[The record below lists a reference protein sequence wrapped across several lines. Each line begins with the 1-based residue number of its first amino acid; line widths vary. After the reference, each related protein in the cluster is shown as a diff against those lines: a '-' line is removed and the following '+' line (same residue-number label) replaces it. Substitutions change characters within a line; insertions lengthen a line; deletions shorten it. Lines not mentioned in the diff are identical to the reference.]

1 MRRRLASGATPIA
14 SGWTGPVDPRQGAC
28 CTLDLSAV
36 VLLSYMQL
44 DKAYDPSRIEP
55 AWAEWWVSEGLFK
68 ADATSTRPV
77 FSLVIPPPN
86 VTGALHMGHMFETSQ
101 VDITM
106 RWQRMKGRNVLWLP
120 GTDHAGIA
128 TQMLVER
135 HLAEGGIE
143 RRTIGREKFLEHVWA
158 WKANYGGRIV
168 GQLKRVGASCDWSR
182 ERFTMDPGLS
192 RAVTECFVRLYEQGL
207 IYRGEYLVNW
217 DPGTQT
223 AISDL
228 EVEYETQQG
237 SLWYLRY
244 PVEGSDSEHVV
255 VATTRPET
263 MLGDSAVAVHP
274 DDERY
279 RHLHGRTVLLPLVGR
294 RLPVILDDFVD
305 PAFGTGIVKVT
316 PAHDAND
323 FAAGQRHGLEFI
335 TVLDENARINDQGG
349 KYEGLDRYAA
359 RKRIVADL
367 ERAGLVE
374 RVEDYTNNIGRSQ
387 RSGQPVE
394 PRVSTQWFVR
404 TQTLAAAAIR
414 AVERGETRIAPE
426 QWERNY
432 FEWMHN
438 IRDWCIS
445 RQLWWGHQI
454 PAWHLEDGSIVV
466 ARSTQEAEGEARRRG
481 AAVSHRESDV
491 LDTWFSSGL
500 WPFSTMG
507 WPDDTEDFATFYPT
521 SLLNT
526 GFDILFFWVARM
538 MMLGIAMTGKA
549 PFARVHIHGLV
560 RDADKQKMSKTKGN
574 VIDPIHMTEKYGTDA
589 VRFALVASAGQGS
602 DVVLQEDRIAG
613 YRTFAN
619 KIWNALRFVG
629 MSLEKADAEVWTPRD
644 LTTFRPLPDEESGKV
659 SLADRWIFSRL
670 RTVSAEANEHIEKFR
685 YHEVAGILYHF
696 FWHEFCDWYIEL
708 KKFSFRPGSG
718 LTNEWRNMLA
728 ATERSLRLLHPV
740 MPFITEDLWQRL
752 SANTA
757 DRPQSIALS
766 AYPEPINEDEDGDAE
781 RDVSILQTLVSTAR
795 NLRAEMSIPPRDN
808 LTGTVFSEDQAV
820 RAVVQERS
828 DALGRLAGVTLQ
840 ARPGKAAPGEAMG
853 HTASFDLRIEIPQD
867 RRAALRAK
875 LEKQLGQLEKAATGA
890 RGRLGNEAFLV
901 KAPEHVVSSLH
912 RKLSDYESQIERIQ
926 ATLSTLQ

>member
-1 MRRRLASGATPIA
+1 
-14 SGWTGPVDPRQGAC
+14 
-28 CTLDLSAV
+28 
-36 VLLSYMQL
+36 MQL
-44 DKAYDPSRIEP
+44 EKAYDPSRIEP
-55 AWAEWWVSEGLFK
+55 AWAEWWVSEGLFQ
-68 ADATSTRPV
+68 ADATSSKPV

-135 HLAEGGIE
+135 HLAKDGID
-143 RRTIGREKFLEHVWA
+143 RRSLGRERFLEHVWR
-158 WKANYGGRIV
+158 WKETYGGRIV
-168 GQLKRVGASCDWSR
+168 DQLKRVGASCDWTR
-182 ERFTMDPGLS
+182 ERFTMDHGLS

-207 IYRGEYLVNW
+207 VYRGEYMVNW

-237 SLWYLRY
+237 SLWHLRY
-244 PVEGSDSEHVV
+244 PVEGPDGGHVV

-263 MLGDSAVAVHP
+263 MLGDTAIAVHP
-274 DDERY
+274 NDDRY
-279 RHLHGRTVLLPLVGR
+279 RHLHGRSVTLPLVGR
-294 RLPVILDDFVD
+294 SLPVILDDFVD

-316 PAHDAND
+316 PAHDPND
-323 FAAGQRHGLEFI
+323 FAAGKRHNLEFI
-335 TVLDENARINDQGG
+335 TVLDERGRINGRGG
-349 KYEGLDRYAA
+349 AYEGLDRYEA
-359 RKRIVADL
+359 RKRVVEDL
-367 ERAGLVE
+367 QALDLIEK
-374 RVEDYTNNIGRSQ
+374 VEDYANNIGRSQ
-387 RSGQPVE
+387 RSGLAVE

-404 TQTLAAAAIR
+404 TKTLADAAIR
-414 AVERGETRIAPE
+414 AVENGRTEIVPD
-426 QWERNY
+426 QWQRNY
-432 FEWMHN
+432 FEWMRN

-454 PAWHLEDGSIVV
+454 PAWHLEDGSVVV
-466 ARSTQEAEGEARRRG
+466 ARSQAEAEAEAARRG
-481 AAVSHRESDV
+481 LAISHRETDV

-507 WPDDTEDFATFYPT
+507 WPDDTNDLKAFYPT

-538 MMLGIAMTGKA
+538 MMLGIAMTGEA
-549 PFARVHIHGLV
+549 PFARVYIHGLV

-574 VIDPIHMTEKYGTDA
+574 VIDPIEMTERYGTDA

-602 DVVLQEDRIAG
+602 DVVLKEERIAG

-629 MSLEKADAEVWTPRD
+629 LSLEKAGAGVWTPED
-644 LTTFRPLPDEESGKV
+644 LSTFRPLPEASTGEV

-670 RTVSAEANEHIEKFR
+670 HTVTAEANEHIEKFR
-685 YHEVAGILYHF
+685 YHEVAGTLYHF

-708 KKFSFRPGSG
+708 KKLSFRDGSG
-718 LTNEWRNMLA
+718 LTAGWKNMLA

-752 SANTA
+752 SSNTSS
-757 DRPQSIALS
+757 RPKSIALS
-766 AYPEPINEDEDGDAE
+766 DYPEPISGDSDPSAE
-781 RDVSILQTLVSTAR
+781 RDVAIMQSLVTTAR
-795 NLRAEMSIPPRDN
+795 NLRAEMNIPPRD
-808 LTGTVFSEDQAV
+808 LLGGTVYSESAAV
-820 RAVVQERS
+820 RSVVRGQSE
-828 DALGRLAGVTLQ
+828 ALGRLAGVVLTSK
-840 ARPGKAAPGEAMG
+840 PGKAPPGEAMG
-853 HTASFDLRIEIPQD
+853 HTADFDLAITLPED
-867 RRAALRAK
+867 RKAALRTK

-890 RGRLGNEAFLV
+890 RARLGNATFLAR
-901 KAPEHVVSSLH
+901 APGHVIGSL
-912 RKLSDYESQIERIQ
+912 RGKLDDYDSQIERIR
-926 ATLSTLQ
+926 ATLNGL